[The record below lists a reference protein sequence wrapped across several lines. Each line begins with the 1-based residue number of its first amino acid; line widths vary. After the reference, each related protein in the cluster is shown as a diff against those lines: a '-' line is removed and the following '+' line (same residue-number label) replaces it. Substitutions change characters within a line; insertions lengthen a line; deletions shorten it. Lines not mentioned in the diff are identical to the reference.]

1 MPLELPSTPD
11 VGRHY
16 WLTRRASAPLRRLW
30 LDTTLEN
37 VENVPTT
44 GGVIFA
50 ANHLSFID
58 SMLLMYSVPRKVS
71 FLGKSEYLDSAAT
84 RKLFPAAGM
93 IAVDRTGRGIAK
105 SLGQALEKLDA
116 GEIVGI
122 FPEGT
127 RSRDGLLHKGHPGVA
142 HLALRSGA
150 PIVPIGIIGTDE
162 AQPPDARIP
171 QRGAAVKLRFGSP
184 VDLGS
189 WAGARPT
196 GTVKREIT
204 DRVMRAIADLSEQT
218 YVDEFAPNPSLVPT
232 S

>member
-1 MPLELPSTPD
+1 MNLEHPTTHQI
-11 VGRHY
+11 GRHY
-16 WLTRRASAPLRRLW
+16 WLTRRMSAPLREAW
-30 LDTTLEN
+30 LDTTIEN
-37 VENVPTT
+37 AEIVPDE

-58 SMLLMYSVPRKVS
+58 SMLLMYSVRRKVS
-71 FLGKSEYLDSAAT
+71 FLGKSEYLDHPVT
-84 RKLFPAAGM
+84 RAVFPASGM
-93 IAVDRTGRGIAK
+93 IPVDRTGRGVGR
-105 SLGQALEKLDA
+105 SLTQAVDKLNA

-150 PIVPIGIIGTDE
+150 PIVPVGIIGTDK
-162 AQPPDARIP
+162 AQPPGARLP
-171 QRGAAVKLRFGSP
+171 RHRSEVRLRFGPP
-184 VDLGS
+184 VDLGA

-196 GTVKREIT
+196 GSVKREIA
-204 DRVMRAIADLSEQT
+204 DQVMRSIADLSGQT
-218 YVDEFAPNPSLVPT
+218 YVDEFAPNPSLVAF